1 MLGRD
6 GSYFVKNHSG
16 SLKLISSTCSNFV
29 IYKTFVM
36 LGGRVVQQ
44 TVGIPMGTNYVP
56 LLADF
61 SFIRMN
67 KMITN
72 DHGYVPLVVNT
83 PRSFPHS

>member
-1 MLGRD
+1 
-6 GSYFVKNHSG
+6 
-16 SLKLISSTCSNFV
+16 
-29 IYKTFVM
+29 M

-83 PRSFPHS
+83 SRSFPHS

>member
-1 MLGRD
+1 MLD
-6 GSYFVKNHSG
+6 
-16 SLKLISSTCSNFV
+16 
-29 IYKTFVM
+29 
-36 LGGRVVQQ
+36 GRVVQQ

-83 PRSFPHS
+83 SRSFPHSWLIIGFVIIFQSTRVHPLFLVGFVLLDL